1 MLKVERAIG
10 MSLER
15 LFTSTQFFWKVARET
30 KMVFLLFF
38 SNLYTL
44 IYEQAVKEFAIDVDL
59 DLL

>member
-15 LFTSTQFFWKVARET
+15 LFTSAQFWKVAFET

-38 SNLYTL
+38 RNLYTL
-44 IYEQAVKEFAIDVDL
+44 IYEQAVKESAIGVDL